1 MLNPTDCDD
10 SEHFNAQD
18 EQWAQ
23 SQAEISWI
31 SAFFGSL
38 SQNHLFGCFK
48 LKSSLYDFQD
58 PKYKN
63 ILYATE
69 GHLENVPCRVVSSD
83 NHTQLKI
90 LGQNDLTKEPVSSE
104 IVYIE
109 MHIQLHSATRVQ
121 WKIVEQYDSRILE
134 NKMALGKP

>member
-1 MLNPTDCDD
+1 MILSISMPKMSSELNHKPRYLELVPFLVRWVKIIC
-10 SEHFNAQD
+10 S
-18 EQWAQ
+18 
-23 SQAEISWI
+23 
-31 SAFFGSL
+31 
-38 SQNHLFGCFK
+38 GCFK